1 MAHCLGPLMLLF
13 CFESA
18 SGPEKCAPESKL
30 SHQNRSTSGTIEAH
44 HASSW
49 IGYSSSPILFSH
61 YLRSHPTQPDERQR
75 QRERSMRDHRPGGE
89 INHSKMNNFDFTKWI
104 DSLSPHCTEQ
114 GGRSLWTWK
123 LTWKKKPPLAD
134 LFLRSSTTQFRSSLN
149 EEKTWAS
156 IDHGYRLIWTN
167 WKVKHFLSHTDIYIH
182 KHTHKSIW
190 RLIWRL
196 SQALHF
202 NNWWTEFSSLHTRGT
217 KICYIYTWYR
227 EGLISHEVVCS
238 TRKNLFHR

>member
-1 MAHCLGPLMLLF
+1 MSIIQHFDLPFWYKHMRFEKMAHCLGPLMLLF

-134 LFLRSSTTQFRSSLN
+134 LFLRSSTIQFQILVERGEN
-149 EEKTWAS
+149 
-156 IDHGYRLIWTN
+156 
-167 WKVKHFLSHTDIYIH
+167 LSFD
-182 KHTHKSIW
+182 W
-190 RLIWRL
+190 PWL
-196 SQALHF
+196 QADM
-202 NNWWTEFSSLHTRGT
+202 N
-217 KICYIYTWYR
+217 
-227 EGLISHEVVCS
+227 
-238 TRKNLFHR
+238 